1 MMYIEYRV
9 YCDGAEC
16 DANVPSDHGGAVSS
30 AEALNQA
37 RIGGWYISGKRHIC
51 KGCLDDM
58 TDEDREKLMK
68 NKRRRK
74 ASAKLAKGK
83 LNVTNELVRVPDGP
97 NGKRITLVAA
107 EIYATGVEYP
117 GPYRPYTIVRAGSFR
132 FVVIEDSEDLKLYA
146 FLHTIVERASAVH
159 DGHSRYEPR
168 DDDGEDMFVRLI
180 EWKGFASAA
189 EEFASLIEEQ
199 GGAR

>member
-30 AEALNQA
+30 TEALNQA

-74 ASAKLAKGK
+74 ASAKL
-83 LNVTNELVRVPDGP
+83 NVINELVRVPDGP
-97 NGKRITLVAA
+97 NGKRISLVAA
-107 EIYATGVEYP
+107 EIYTRGVDYP
-117 GPYRPYTIVRAGSFR
+117 GPYAPYTILSPTDSLR
-132 FVVIEDSEDLKLYA
+132 FIVIEDRESLKLYT
-146 FLHTIVERASAVH
+146 FLQIIELPDLAPFF
-159 DGHSRYEPR
+159 DGHSQYEPR
-168 DDDGEDMFVRLI
+168 DDDGEDMFVRLV
-180 EWKGFASAA
+180 EWKGFVAAA
-189 EEFASLIEEQ
+189 EEFATIIERRGE
-199 GGAR
+199 AR

>member
-30 AEALNQA
+30 TEALNQA

-83 LNVTNELVRVPDGP
+83 LNVINELVRVPDGP
-97 NGKRITLVAA
+97 NGKRISLVAA
-107 EIYATGVEYP
+107 EIYTRGVDHIHQSRRNRHPASCLEGRP
-117 GPYRPYTIVRAGSFR
+117 QRRGSREPYAR
-132 FVVIEDSEDLKLYA
+132 
-146 FLHTIVERASAVH
+146 
-159 DGHSRYEPR
+159 HSRLQQCR
-168 DDDGEDMFVRLI
+168 NGRS
-180 EWKGFASAA
+180 K
-189 EEFASLIEEQ
+189 
-199 GGAR
+199 